1 MKRLLGVLF
10 LAVAFIAAA
19 FALGSFWLYLIC
31 KGLGGCSEASYA
43 YFIFTGL
50 LNQLTDHAHRSQAP
64 SLHQAVSTDLSLPP
78 PQGWFLFLLQKL
90 YCQNANQYR
99 QNCLVVSV

>member
-19 FALGSFWLYLIC
+19 FAFGSFWLYLIC

-50 LNQLTDHAHRSQAP
+50 LISLLTMLIGAK
-64 SLHQAVSTDLSLPP
+64 LPR
-78 PQGWFLFLLQKL
+78 FIK
-90 YCQNANQYR
+90 R
-99 QNCLVVSV
+99 